1 MPRQSRVLSANDHPD
16 GRSQQDHLNRCRSH
30 APRLGGAMK
39 RYFLGILRN
48 VIGCIPRS
56 HRVGNFWPALVGVGA
71 AVFAGCM
78 SIAPAQARDLYNKEL
93 FGHRVRIVE
102 KDNIQRLMI
111 DGKGVAAGKDVIEGV
126 LVSIDRELT
135 INGAGVLIG
144 YQHTV
149 ATACDGSIFVV
160 SLPKNRPFRLYG
172 PNGDCSTI
180 TYEVEKN
187 TIRFLR
193 SKTYKPKAWTWTAER
208 GFSAETDANLPNPFQ
223 DSDLWQ
229 DLSAGRVD
237 HPLLLFSHPQM
248 AELIKAW
255 IGKEEDQVVYAAFG
269 AGNVEHKGDLFV
281 ASSCARHLCGA
292 EEIMFVFDTTT
303 KGIFVSWKL
312 DNKPLVVKPAAE
324 QWSPLARAELDEW
337 LKRWEEIATPASKEP
352 APVDTS
358 ADDLLN
364 DLRNKRLVKPED
376 IFKHPGMF
384 LPTETL
390 LTGYR
395 ETVMSMVRGGQ
406 GTVEDKGNV
415 IVGTSCLPD
424 ECKRQIVDVCTR
436 PDQQEGLL
444 CGEDARQSDCRE
456 ASGERMAASS
466 KS

>member
-1 MPRQSRVLSANDHPD
+1 MRD
-16 GRSQQDHLNRCRSH
+16 
-30 APRLGGAMK
+30 
-39 RYFLGILRN
+39 
-48 VIGCIPRS
+48 
-56 HRVGNFWPALVGVGA
+56 FWRAFIGVGA

-78 SIAPAQARDLYNKEL
+78 TIALAQAEDSYNKEL
-93 FGHRVRIVE
+93 FGHRVRIIE
-102 KDNIQRLMI
+102 KDNIDRLMI
-111 DGKGVAAGKDVIEGV
+111 DGKAVADGKDVVEGMV
-126 LVSIDRELT
+126 VSIDRELT
-135 INGAGVLIG
+135 INGVGVLIG
-144 YQHTV
+144 YQSIV
-149 ATACDGSIFVV
+149 ATACDANIFVV

-172 PNGDCSTI
+172 PKGDCSTI

-187 TIRFLR
+187 AIRFLR
-193 SKTYKPKAWTWTAER
+193 SQNYKPKTWTWTPEK
-208 GFSAETDANLPNPFQ
+208 GMSAEADANLPNPFQ

-248 AELIKAW
+248 AELIKTW
-255 IGKEEDQVVYAAFG
+255 IGKEEDRVVYAAFG
-269 AGNVEHKGDLFV
+269 AGNVERKGDLFV
-281 ASSCARHLCGA
+281 ASSCARHLCGS

-312 DNKPLVVKPAAE
+312 DEKPPVVKPAAE
-324 QWSPLARAELDEW
+324 QWPPLARAELDEW
-337 LKRWEEIATPASKEP
+337 LKKWEEIAPPALKEP

-364 DLRNKRLVKPED
+364 DLRNKRLSKPED

-424 ECKRQIVDVCTR
+424 ECNDKSLMFALDPTSKRILFAWKTPGNPIVVKPPVKEWPR
-436 PDQQEGLL
+436 PARVELAAWSKRWTTADQ
-444 CGEDARQSDCRE
+444 
-456 ASGERMAASS
+456 SGG
-466 KS
+466 KKQQ